1 MVLGLILRGRE
12 TAVSEWREMKREHM
26 RCYGKGDW
34 NQAFLDPALIKS
46 CMTRLLN
53 FLESQFSYLWNED
66 YCILLCRLKAAW
78 SPDIISAYIMIL
90 PSTLLST
97 FESLVCFIQD
107 TGNLTSVDD
116 LRYSVMWRQRV
127 GCKRCI
133 TQGRLGVWNLGMAED
148 IFQFEWRWGL
158 SYQTAEETVT
168 SAVFLATALIPCSI
182 PVPAWEKSTPLPL
195 GRVSTLLAWI
205 VASLLATSPST
216 RLSSCICWMFLK
228 CSGCHF
234 SPALESPH
242 HQHFTGGA
250 VVKASLSNA
259 GGEEGSIPGQ
269 GAKIPYT
276 LWPRNQ
282 NINYRSNILTNSI
295 KTKEIFPSP
304 SGQS

>member
-1 MVLGLILRGRE
+1 
-12 TAVSEWREMKREHM
+12 
-26 RCYGKGDW
+26 
-34 NQAFLDPALIKS
+34 
-46 CMTRLLN
+46 
-53 FLESQFSYLWNED
+53 
-66 YCILLCRLKAAW
+66 
-78 SPDIISAYIMIL
+78 MIL

-205 VASLLATSPST
+205 VASMSTVGVVSGIREVSPPQALIKAAARGKVHAGDDGRLGRAVLL
-216 RLSSCICWMFLK
+216 RKGLYI
-228 CSGCHF
+228 
-234 SPALESPH
+234 
-242 HQHFTGGA
+242 
-250 VVKASLSNA
+250 
-259 GGEEGSIPGQ
+259 
-269 GAKIPYT
+269 
-276 LWPRNQ
+276 
-282 NINYRSNILTNSI
+282 
-295 KTKEIFPSP
+295 
-304 SGQS
+304 

>member
-1 MVLGLILRGRE
+1 
-12 TAVSEWREMKREHM
+12 
-26 RCYGKGDW
+26 
-34 NQAFLDPALIKS
+34 
-46 CMTRLLN
+46 
-53 FLESQFSYLWNED
+53 
-66 YCILLCRLKAAW
+66 
-78 SPDIISAYIMIL
+78 
-90 PSTLLST
+90 
-97 FESLVCFIQD
+97 
-107 TGNLTSVDD
+107 
-116 LRYSVMWRQRV
+116 
-127 GCKRCI
+127 
-133 TQGRLGVWNLGMAED
+133 
-148 IFQFEWRWGL
+148 
-158 SYQTAEETVT
+158 
-168 SAVFLATALIPCSI
+168 
-182 PVPAWEKSTPLPL
+182 
-195 GRVSTLLAWI
+195 
-205 VASLLATSPST
+205 
-216 RLSSCICWMFLK
+216 MFLK